1 MATTTRAMVSSRV
14 APSTSPAA
22 SNYQEYVNPQWVS
35 LLNLLGMNVEYERCL
50 GCELFTKDGRRVLDF
65 LSGYCVHNTGHNHP
79 YIIQALKD
87 EMDRCGPAMLQSHVP
102 EIAGELA
109 RRLCE
114 LAGGELKKVH
124 FGSGGSEGVEAAIK
138 FARAT
143 TGRASIVYA
152 KSSFHGLTN
161 GALSLMNDAFWR
173 ERFGPLLP
181 DTEGVP
187 FGDISALETA
197 LAGNRR
203 AAFIVE
209 PVQAEGGIQIPT
221 RAYLQKAQEL
231 CRKSETLFVLDEVQ
245 TGMYRTGTFLA
256 AHQFDVQADMVVL
269 AKALSGGLM
278 PVSAVLMTNRIY
290 RAVYSSLKRAIVH
303 TSTFSENSLS
313 MRAGLAAL
321 DVLEQEELG
330 SRALQLGESFRSKLR
345 SALAGFDMV
354 KEVRGMGLLN
364 GIEFVP
370 PKKLAFRAL
379 YEAFN
384 KIHPAMF
391 GQILVMRMFREKKIL
406 TQICGN
412 NFMVL
417 KAAPPLMVNSDQ
429 LDEFVTAIRSV
440 VELAQTSPAF
450 WTEALGMVRRSVN
463 I

>member
-1 MATTTRAMVSSRV
+1 MATTSNAAVLAEV
-14 APSTSPAA
+14 SPAS
-22 SNYQEYVNPQWVS
+22 SNYYDYVNPQWVT

-50 GCELFTKDGRRVLDF
+50 GCELFTKDGRRILDF

-102 EIAGELA
+102 ELAGELA

-114 LAGGELKKVH
+114 LAGGKLEKVF
-124 FGSGGSEGVEAAIK
+124 FGSSGSEGVEAAIK

-143 TGRASIVYA
+143 TGRAGIVYA

-181 DTEGVP
+181 DTLGVP
-187 FGDISALETA
+187 FGDIAALESALAEK
-197 LAGNRR
+197 RH

-209 PVQAEGGIQIPT
+209 PLQAEGGIQIPT
-221 RAYLQKAQEL
+221 KEYLQKAQEL
-231 CRKSETLFVLDEVQ
+231 CGKSGTLFVLDEVQ

-278 PVSAVLMTNRIY
+278 PVSAVLMTNKIY

-321 DVLEQEELG
+321 DVLQREELG
-330 SRALQLGESFRSKLR
+330 PRALQLGESFRARLR
-345 SALAGFDMV
+345 SELAGFDMV

-370 PKKLAFRAL
+370 PKKLAFRVL

-391 GQILVMRMFREKKIL
+391 GQIVVMRMFREKGIL

-417 KAAPPLMVNSDQ
+417 KAAPPLTATSEQ
-429 LDEFVTAIRSV
+429 LDEFVRAIRDV
-440 VELAQTSPAF
+440 VEMAQTSPAF